1 MENKNTDEYQ
11 RIFIDNVKWLRK
23 HYTLTEKEMS
33 EMLGIGIKTL
43 QRIESGEFPER
54 LSVSVLFRIEKYF
67 GVKAKLMVGER
78 LH

>member
-1 MENKNTDEYQ
+1 
-11 RIFIDNVKWLRK
+11 
-23 HYTLTEKEMS
+23 MS